1 VADTGVQPGSVDGI
15 VRRARAGGLAA
26 WVIRLRSTAIV
37 LHLDGRGLLHLGYWG
52 ADGGSWNADDYL
64 VDALPDRE
72 TAPHF
77 LEGRPLAYP
86 AYGDP
91 SYREP
96 CLVVVQPDGERELAL
111 SFTADRL
118 VKHAGRP
125 MLELELRDPRAGV
138 RLMHELLL
146 YGELDLL
153 VWTVHVANYGERPLT
168 LERVLS
174 GSLPLPAGRYDCWM
188 LRGRWGGEFQLE
200 RQELGHGAF
209 VIGSRRGISSAE
221 AHPWLAIAP
230 RGETAEHTGRV
241 WFASLA
247 WSGNWTAMVEL
258 ERGETLAASVGL
270 QPFDFAWHLEPGE
283 RFSAPALVLGHAVD
297 GLGGA
302 ARRLHDLERT
312 VALPAAHRSVV
323 RPVLY
328 NSWEA
333 TYFDVRADQQ
343 IALARRAA
351 ELGVELFVVDDGWFG
366 ARDHDR
372 AGLGDWRVNRRKFPR
387 GLRPLI
393 DEVHRLG
400 MLFGIWVEA
409 EMVNPDS
416 DLFRAHPDW
425 AYLPPSREPLLSRN
439 QLVLNFARADVRA
452 AILDQLH
459 ALLTE
464 DGRIDFLKWD
474 HNRPWLH
481 VGWPEHPDRG
491 REAWVRHV
499 LGLYELLQTLRAEFP
514 ELLIETCSSGGARAD
529 LGMLALTDQAWVSDN
544 TDAADRLPIQYGYS
558 HAHSPSTMVNWVTD
572 VPNHQTGRV
581 SPLEFRFHVA
591 MQGVLGIGG
600 NISRWSEEEVQQ
612 AQRLVADYKRIRTIV
627 QLGEQYWLLPP
638 PPVGPCAVQYV
649 SPDRRAVVLLLY
661 QVRGGVGAG
670 VPRVRLM
677 GLDPA
682 RRYRRERDGAESTG
696 AALMAAGLPV
706 RFEPTQGWHPAIDY
720 RSALQ
725 VWHAIDA
732 R

>member
-1 VADTGVQPGSVDGI
+1 MVAQRAEPAPV
-15 VRRARAGGLAA
+15 VRRSRAGGLGA
-26 WVIRLRSTAIV
+26 WVIRLASTAIV

-52 ADGGSWNADDYL
+52 ADGGSWEADDYH
-64 VDALPDRE
+64 VDAPPDRE

-77 LEGRPLAYP
+77 LESLPLAFP

-96 CLVVVQPDGERELAL
+96 CLVVAQPDGERELAL
-111 SFTADRL
+111 TFAADWFGERD
-118 VKHAGRP
+118 GRP
-125 MLELELRDPRAGV
+125 LLELEFRDARAGV
-138 RLMHELLL
+138 RLTHELRLFR
-146 YGELDLL
+146 ELDL
-153 VWTVHVANYGERPLT
+153 VGWYVHVANERGEPLT
-168 LERVLS
+168 IERVLS
-174 GSLPLPAGRYDCWM
+174 GALPLPAGRYDCWT
-188 LRGRWGGEFQLE
+188 LHGRWGGEFQLE

-209 VIGSRRGISSAE
+209 VIGSRRGVSSAE
-221 AHPWLAIAP
+221 AHPWFAIGP
-230 RGETAEHTGRV
+230 HGETAEHDGRV
-241 WFASLA
+241 WFGSLA
-247 WSGNWTAMVEL
+247 WSGNWTAVVEV
-258 ERGETLAASVGL
+258 ERGGTLAVTAGL
-270 QPFDFAWHLEPGE
+270 QPFDFAWRLQSGE
-283 RFSAPALVLGHAVD
+283 RFSAPPLLLGHAVD

-302 ARRLHDLERT
+302 ARRLHGYERML
-312 VALPAAHRSVV
+312 ALPAAHRTAV

-333 TYFDVRADQQ
+333 TYFDVRADRQ

-372 AGLGDWRVNRRKFPR
+372 AGLGDWYVNQRKFPR

-400 MLFGIWVEA
+400 MLFGIWVEP

-425 AYLPPSREPLLSRN
+425 AYLPPGREPVLSRN

-452 AILDQLH
+452 AILDQLR

-464 DGRIDFLKWD
+464 HGRIDFLKWD

-481 VGWPEHPDRG
+481 VGWPGHSDRG

-499 LGLYELLQTLRAEFP
+499 RGLYELLRTLRAEFP
-514 ELLIETCSSGGARAD
+514 HLLIETCASGGARAD

-544 TDAADRLPIQYGYS
+544 TDAADRLAIQFGYS
-558 HAHSPSTMVNWVTD
+558 HTHSPSTMVNWVTD

-581 SPLEFRFHVA
+581 SPLAFRFHVA

-600 NISRWSEEEVQQ
+600 DITRWSAAERSDARE
-612 AQRLVADYKRIRTIV
+612 LVAEYKRIRETV

-638 PPVGPCAVQYV
+638 APVGPCAVQYV
-649 SPDRRAVVLLLY
+649 SPDRRTVVLLLY
-661 QVRGGVGAG
+661 QVRGEVGGGVR
-670 VPRVRLM
+670 RVRLM
-677 GLDPA
+677 GLDA
-682 RRYRRERDGAESTG
+682 ERRYRRERDGTESTG
-696 AALMAAGLPV
+696 AALMAAGLPLQ
-706 RFEPTQGWHPAIDY
+706 FEAQHGWQPATDW

-725 VWHAIDA
+725 VWRAADA
-732 R
+732 